1 MKRQE
6 NVMCRMEARLDREEK
21 VLEDLGK
28 FGRKALDEIYRLH
41 DSNVKLNRASSTGQA
56 ETAGSSSVSDS
67 MSGSSSVSSS
77 MLYNGHNLLAQGGQ
91 KDSDVLFN
99 MIKVLFS
106 EEERKGLIIGSSR
119 DCGRVQADEDRVQL
133 LREAFEQSL
142 GDGFTVLRFADALK
156 LANQRMREKRVRKS
170 NNLNIDEN

>member
-1 MKRQE
+1 
-6 NVMCRMEARLDREEK
+6 MEARLDREEK

-77 MLYNGHNLLAQGGQ
+77 MLYNLLAKGGQ

>member
-1 MKRQE
+1 MERQE

-41 DSNVKLNRASSTGQA
+41 DSNVKLNRPIATGQA
-56 ETAGSSSVSDS
+56 ETAGSSSSS
-67 MSGSSSVSSS
+67 SSSVDTTDSLS
-77 MLYNGHNLLAQGGQ
+77 YNGHNLLAQGGQ
-91 KDSDVLFN
+91 KDSDILFY

-106 EEERKGLIIGSSR
+106 EEERKGLIIGSTR
-119 DCGRVQADEDRVQL
+119 DCGRVQADEDRVKI

-170 NNLNIDEN
+170 NNLQIDEN